1 MFELTSRLLNN
12 LGYIIALAFFFTKF
26 KRAKNIF
33 TKKEY
38 TKTDIIL
45 LSIFFSFLS
54 IIGTYT
60 GIYYRGAIVNTR
72 NIGVAVAGIIGG
84 PQVGIITGMVAGIH
98 RFFVDI
104 ESPTTIAC
112 GISSILGGFITSVFF
127 KKTNEK
133 NCYIYGFISG
143 FLIENLSMLLILL
156 TGFFLYDFVIAID
169 IVKNIYLPM
178 ILANALGVSI
188 VIIIIED
195 LISEKEIMAGK
206 QAKLALEI
214 ANKSLPYIRKGNS
227 LDEVCKIILESLE
240 AKVVVIT
247 DDKNIIASHL
257 ISDEYILNHS
267 EIKSS
272 ATKQVLKTGE
282 FLILGKEESDIIDFQ
297 CISGNIKSCI
307 ILPLFQEEK
316 KISGTLKLYF
326 DTPKFVTARKQ
337 YLAEGLS
344 MLLSTQIELSNIE
357 NFKAMAKEAELKAL
371 QTQIN
376 PHFLFNALHTISSF
390 VRIEPDRAREIT
402 RALNDKEF
410 TGFEREYLGVKY
422 YCMRQYDSTIDAPVV
437 YEDKDITNTFGEVLA
452 KAGMKQLRTAETEKY
467 AHVTFFFNGGK
478 EEQFAGEDR
487 KLVASPKVAT
497 YDLQPE
503 MSACG
508 VTEGLMEAL
517 NSGEYDVIIVNYAN
531 PDMVGHTGVF
541 DAAVAAVQKVDRCIA
556 KVSEKVLELGGTL
569 LITADHGNVEL
580 MEDPETHIPFT
591 AHTTNNVPFILVSN
605 EYKNAKLEDGKLSDI
620 APTMLDILGLAKPE
634 EMNGK
639 SLLVK

>member
-26 KRAKNIF
+26 KRARNIF

-38 TKTDIIL
+38 TKNDIIL

-84 PQVGIITGMVAGIH
+84 PQVGIITGIVAGIH

-112 GISSILGGFITSVFF
+112 AISSITGGFITSLFF

-143 FLIENLSMLLILL
+143 FLMENLSMILILI
-156 TGFFLYDFVIAID
+156 TGFFLYDFTIAKD
-169 IVKNIYLPM
+169 IVKNIYIPM

-247 DDKNIIASHL
+247 NDKNIIASYL
-257 ISDEYILNHS
+257 VSDEYILNHC
-267 EIKSS
+267 EIKSE

-282 FLILGKEESDIIDFQ
+282 FLVLGKDEKDLVDFQ
-297 CISGNIKSCI
+297 CIGGNIKSCI
-307 ILPLFQEEK
+307 ILPLFYEEK
-316 KISGTLKLYF
+316 KIYGTLKLYF
-326 DTPKFVTARKQ
+326 DTPKMVTARKQ

-344 MLLSTQIELSNIE
+344 MLISTQIELSNIE
-357 NFKAMAKEAELKAL
+357 NFKAMAKEAELKSL
-371 QTQIN
+371 QAQIN

-390 VRIEPDRAREIT
+390 VRIEPNKAREIIINLST
-402 RALNDKEF
+402 YLRYNLENFSKLLPLKDEINQVDAYINIEKARFGDKIKVFYNIPEEFLNIKLPSLIIQPLVENSIKHGILKRREGGNIYISATQKDNIYTITIEDDGVGIEQSVIDGIDDK
-410 TGFEREYLGVKY
+410 
-422 YCMRQYDSTIDAPVV
+422 I
-437 YEDKDITNTFGEVLA
+437 
-452 KAGMKQLRTAETEKY
+452 EKNIGLKNV
-467 AHVTFFFNGGK
+467 HN
-478 EEQFAGEDR
+478 R
-487 KLVASPKVAT
+487 LKLL
-497 YDLQPE
+497 Y
-503 MSACG
+503 G
-508 VTEGLMEAL
+508 EGLTIKRL
-517 NSGEYDVIIVNYAN
+517 D
-531 PDMVGHTGVF
+531 
-541 DAAVAAVQKVDRCIA
+541 K
-556 KVSEKVLELGGTL
+556 GTRISFN
-569 LITADHGNVEL
+569 ITR
-580 MEDPETHIPFT
+580 EDIC
-591 AHTTNNVPFILVSN
+591 
-605 EYKNAKLEDGKLSDI
+605 
-620 APTMLDILGLAKPE
+620 
-634 EMNGK
+634 
-639 SLLVK
+639 

>member
-127 KKTNEK
+127 LKTNEK

-390 VRIEPDRAREIT
+390 VRIEPDRAREIIINLST
-402 RALNDKEF
+402 YLRYNLENFSRLLSLKDELSQVEAYINIEKARFGDKIKVIYNIPEKYLDIQLPSLIIQPLVENSIKHGILKRREGGTIAISVSENKAEYIISIEDDGVGIEQSIIDGIDDKIEKNIGLKNVHNRLKILYGKGLNIKKL
-410 TGFEREYLGVKY
+410 ERGTKITFYINK
-422 YCMRQYDSTIDAPVV
+422 
-437 YEDKDITNTFGEVLA
+437 EDK
-452 KAGMKQLRTAETEKY
+452 
-467 AHVTFFFNGGK
+467 
-478 EEQFAGEDR
+478 
-487 KLVASPKVAT
+487 
-497 YDLQPE
+497 
-503 MSACG
+503 C
-508 VTEGLMEAL
+508 
-517 NSGEYDVIIVNYAN
+517 
-531 PDMVGHTGVF
+531 
-541 DAAVAAVQKVDRCIA
+541 
-556 KVSEKVLELGGTL
+556 
-569 LITADHGNVEL
+569 
-580 MEDPETHIPFT
+580 
-591 AHTTNNVPFILVSN
+591 
-605 EYKNAKLEDGKLSDI
+605 
-620 APTMLDILGLAKPE
+620 
-634 EMNGK
+634 
-639 SLLVK
+639 

>member
-390 VRIEPDRAREIT
+390 VRIEPDRAREIIINLST
-402 RALNDKEF
+402 YLRYNLENFSRLLSLKDELSQVEAYINIEKARFGDKIKVIYNIPEKYMNIQLPSLIIQPLVENSIKHGILKRREGGTIAISVSENKAEYIISIEDDGVGIEQSIIDGIDDKIEKNIGLKNVHNRLKILDGKGLNIKKL
-410 TGFEREYLGVKY
+410 ERGTKITFYISK
-422 YCMRQYDSTIDAPVV
+422 
-437 YEDKDITNTFGEVLA
+437 EDK
-452 KAGMKQLRTAETEKY
+452 
-467 AHVTFFFNGGK
+467 
-478 EEQFAGEDR
+478 
-487 KLVASPKVAT
+487 
-497 YDLQPE
+497 
-503 MSACG
+503 C
-508 VTEGLMEAL
+508 
-517 NSGEYDVIIVNYAN
+517 
-531 PDMVGHTGVF
+531 
-541 DAAVAAVQKVDRCIA
+541 
-556 KVSEKVLELGGTL
+556 
-569 LITADHGNVEL
+569 
-580 MEDPETHIPFT
+580 
-591 AHTTNNVPFILVSN
+591 
-605 EYKNAKLEDGKLSDI
+605 
-620 APTMLDILGLAKPE
+620 
-634 EMNGK
+634 
-639 SLLVK
+639 

>member
-26 KRAKNIF
+26 ERARNIF

-38 TKTDIIL
+38 TKLDIIL

-84 PQVGIITGMVAGIH
+84 PPVGIITGCIAGIH
-98 RFFVDI
+98 RFFIDTQ
-104 ESPTTIAC
+104 SPTTIAC
-112 GISSILGGFITSVFF
+112 GIASILGGFITAIFF

-143 FLIENLSMLLILL
+143 FLIENLSMLLILI
-156 TGFFLYDFVIAID
+156 TGFFLYDFSISLD
-169 IVKNIYLPM
+169 IVKNIYIPM

-195 LISEKEIMAGK
+195 LISEKEILAGK

-227 LDEVCKIILESLE
+227 LNEVCKIILKALE
-240 AKVVVIT
+240 AKIVIIT
-247 DDKNIIASHL
+247 DDKKIIASSV
-257 ISDEYILNHS
+257 ISDEYVLNHS
-267 EIKSS
+267 EIKSK

-282 FLILGKEESDIIDFQ
+282 FLILSKDEDDLVDFQ
-297 CISGNIKSCI
+297 YISENIKSCI

-326 DTPKFVTARKQ
+326 DTTKNATARKQ

-344 MLLSTQIELSNIE
+344 MLISTQIELSNIE

-390 VRIEPDRAREIT
+390 VRIEPNKAREIIINLST
-402 RALNDKEF
+402 YLRYNLENCSKLLPLYEEIRQVEAYINIEKARFGNKIKIFYNIPESALSLHLPSLIIQPLVENSIKHGILKKREGGTVIISVIEKE
-410 TGFEREYLGVKY
+410 KY
-422 YCMRQYDSTIDAPVV
+422 YNITI
-437 YEDKDITNTFGEVLA
+437 EDDGIGIEQSIIDGIDDKI
-452 KAGMKQLRTAETEKY
+452 EKNIGLKNVHNRLKLLY
-467 AHVTFFFNGGK
+467 GKGLNIERLEKGTRISFNINR
-478 EEQFAGEDR
+478 EE
-487 KLVASPKVAT
+487 K
-497 YDLQPE
+497 
-503 MSACG
+503 C
-508 VTEGLMEAL
+508 
-517 NSGEYDVIIVNYAN
+517 
-531 PDMVGHTGVF
+531 
-541 DAAVAAVQKVDRCIA
+541 
-556 KVSEKVLELGGTL
+556 
-569 LITADHGNVEL
+569 
-580 MEDPETHIPFT
+580 
-591 AHTTNNVPFILVSN
+591 
-605 EYKNAKLEDGKLSDI
+605 
-620 APTMLDILGLAKPE
+620 
-634 EMNGK
+634 
-639 SLLVK
+639 

>member
-33 TKKEY
+33 IKKEY

-84 PQVGIITGMVAGIH
+84 PQVGIITGIVAGIH

-104 ESPTTIAC
+104 ESPTTLAC
-112 GISSILGGFITSVFF
+112 GLASIAGGFIASIFF
-127 KKTNEK
+127 EKTNEK

-143 FLIENLSMLLILL
+143 FLIENLSMLLILI
-156 TGFFLYDFVIAID
+156 TGFFLYDFSISVD
-169 IVKNIYLPM
+169 IVKNIYFPM

-195 LISEKEIMAGK
+195 LISEKEILAGK

-247 DDKNIIASHL
+247 DDKNIVASHL
-257 ISDEYILNHS
+257 ISDDYILNHC

-272 ATKQVLKTGE
+272 ATRQVLKTGE
-282 FLILGKEESDIIDFQ
+282 FLILGKDENDILDFQ
-297 CISGNIKSCI
+297 CIGGDIKSCI

-316 KISGTLKLYF
+316 KVSGTLKLYF

-337 YLAEGLS
+337 YLADGLS
-344 MLLSTQIELSNIE
+344 MLLSTHIELSKIE
-357 NFKAMAKEAELKAL
+357 NFKTMAKEAELKAL
-371 QTQIN
+371 QAQIN

-390 VRIEPDRAREIT
+390 VRIEPDKAREIIINLST
-402 RALNDKEF
+402 YLRYNLENFSKLLSLKDELEQINAYINIEKARFGDKIKIIYNIPEKYMNIQLPSLIIQPLVENSIKH
-410 TGFEREYLGVKY
+410 GILKRREGGQVII
-422 YCMRQYDSTIDAPVV
+422 SVF
-437 YEDKDITNTFGEVLA
+437 EDK
-452 KAGMKQLRTAETEKY
+452 
-467 AHVTFFFNGGK
+467 
-478 EEQFAGEDR
+478 
-487 KLVASPKVAT
+487 
-497 YDLQPE
+497 
-503 MSACG
+503 
-508 VTEGLMEAL
+508 
-517 NSGEYDVIIVNYAN
+517 
-531 PDMVGHTGVF
+531 
-541 DAAVAAVQKVDRCIA
+541 
-556 KVSEKVLELGGTL
+556 
-569 LITADHGNVEL
+569 
-580 MEDPETHIPFT
+580 
-591 AHTTNNVPFILVSN
+591 N
-605 EYKNAKLEDGKLSDI
+605 EYVISIEDDGIGIEQSIVDGIDDKIEKNIGLKNVHNRLKILYGK
-620 APTMLDILGLAKPE
+620 GLNIERLKRGTKISFYI
-634 EMNGK
+634 GK
-639 SLLVK
+639 GEKC

>member
-112 GISSILGGFITSVFF
+112 GISSILGEFITSVFF

-390 VRIEPDRAREIT
+390 VRIEPDRAREIIINLST
-402 RALNDKEF
+402 YLRYNLENFSRLLSLKDELSQVEAYINIEKARFGDKIKVIYNIPEKYMNIQLPSLIIQPLVENSIKHGILKRREGGTIAISVSENKAEYIISIEDDGVGIEQSIIDGIDDKIEKNIGLKNVHNRLKILYGKGLNIKKL
-410 TGFEREYLGVKY
+410 ERGTKITFYISK
-422 YCMRQYDSTIDAPVV
+422 
-437 YEDKDITNTFGEVLA
+437 EDK
-452 KAGMKQLRTAETEKY
+452 
-467 AHVTFFFNGGK
+467 
-478 EEQFAGEDR
+478 
-487 KLVASPKVAT
+487 
-497 YDLQPE
+497 
-503 MSACG
+503 C
-508 VTEGLMEAL
+508 
-517 NSGEYDVIIVNYAN
+517 
-531 PDMVGHTGVF
+531 
-541 DAAVAAVQKVDRCIA
+541 
-556 KVSEKVLELGGTL
+556 
-569 LITADHGNVEL
+569 
-580 MEDPETHIPFT
+580 
-591 AHTTNNVPFILVSN
+591 
-605 EYKNAKLEDGKLSDI
+605 
-620 APTMLDILGLAKPE
+620 
-634 EMNGK
+634 
-639 SLLVK
+639 

>member
-214 ANKSLPYIRKGNS
+214 ANKSLPCIRKGNS

-390 VRIEPDRAREIT
+390 VRIEPDRAREIIINLST
-402 RALNDKEF
+402 YLRYNLENFSRLLSLKDELSQVEAYINIEKARFGDKIKVIYNIPEKYLDIQLPSLIIQPLVENSIKHGILKRREGGTIAISVSENKAEYIISIEDDGVGIEQSIIDGIDDKIEKNIGLKNVHNRLKILYGKGLNIKKL
-410 TGFEREYLGVKY
+410 ERGTKITFYISK
-422 YCMRQYDSTIDAPVV
+422 
-437 YEDKDITNTFGEVLA
+437 EDK
-452 KAGMKQLRTAETEKY
+452 
-467 AHVTFFFNGGK
+467 
-478 EEQFAGEDR
+478 
-487 KLVASPKVAT
+487 
-497 YDLQPE
+497 
-503 MSACG
+503 C
-508 VTEGLMEAL
+508 
-517 NSGEYDVIIVNYAN
+517 
-531 PDMVGHTGVF
+531 
-541 DAAVAAVQKVDRCIA
+541 
-556 KVSEKVLELGGTL
+556 
-569 LITADHGNVEL
+569 
-580 MEDPETHIPFT
+580 
-591 AHTTNNVPFILVSN
+591 
-605 EYKNAKLEDGKLSDI
+605 
-620 APTMLDILGLAKPE
+620 
-634 EMNGK
+634 
-639 SLLVK
+639 

>member
-307 ILPLFQEEK
+307 ILPLFQE
-316 KISGTLKLYF
+316 
-326 DTPKFVTARKQ
+326 
-337 YLAEGLS
+337 
-344 MLLSTQIELSNIE
+344 
-357 NFKAMAKEAELKAL
+357 
-371 QTQIN
+371 
-376 PHFLFNALHTISSF
+376 
-390 VRIEPDRAREIT
+390 
-402 RALNDKEF
+402 
-410 TGFEREYLGVKY
+410 
-422 YCMRQYDSTIDAPVV
+422 
-437 YEDKDITNTFGEVLA
+437 
-452 KAGMKQLRTAETEKY
+452 
-467 AHVTFFFNGGK
+467 
-478 EEQFAGEDR
+478 
-487 KLVASPKVAT
+487 
-497 YDLQPE
+497 
-503 MSACG
+503 
-508 VTEGLMEAL
+508 
-517 NSGEYDVIIVNYAN
+517 
-531 PDMVGHTGVF
+531 
-541 DAAVAAVQKVDRCIA
+541 
-556 KVSEKVLELGGTL
+556 
-569 LITADHGNVEL
+569 
-580 MEDPETHIPFT
+580 
-591 AHTTNNVPFILVSN
+591 
-605 EYKNAKLEDGKLSDI
+605 
-620 APTMLDILGLAKPE
+620 
-634 EMNGK
+634 
-639 SLLVK
+639 

>member
-337 YLAEGLS
+337 YLSEGLS

-390 VRIEPDRAREIT
+390 VRIEPDRAREIIINLST
-402 RALNDKEF
+402 YLRYNLENFSRLLSLKDELSQVEAYINIEKARFGDKIKVIYNIPEKYLDIQLPSLIIQPLVENSIKHGILKHREGGTIAISVSENKAEYIISIEDDGVGIEQSIIDGIDDKIEKNIGLKNVHNRLKILYGKGLNIKKL
-410 TGFEREYLGVKY
+410 ERGTKITFYISK
-422 YCMRQYDSTIDAPVV
+422 
-437 YEDKDITNTFGEVLA
+437 EDK
-452 KAGMKQLRTAETEKY
+452 
-467 AHVTFFFNGGK
+467 
-478 EEQFAGEDR
+478 
-487 KLVASPKVAT
+487 
-497 YDLQPE
+497 
-503 MSACG
+503 C
-508 VTEGLMEAL
+508 
-517 NSGEYDVIIVNYAN
+517 
-531 PDMVGHTGVF
+531 
-541 DAAVAAVQKVDRCIA
+541 
-556 KVSEKVLELGGTL
+556 
-569 LITADHGNVEL
+569 
-580 MEDPETHIPFT
+580 
-591 AHTTNNVPFILVSN
+591 
-605 EYKNAKLEDGKLSDI
+605 
-620 APTMLDILGLAKPE
+620 
-634 EMNGK
+634 
-639 SLLVK
+639 

>member
-133 NCYIYGFISG
+133 NCYIYSFISG

-390 VRIEPDRAREIT
+390 VRIEPDRAREIIINLST
-402 RALNDKEF
+402 YLRYNLENFSRLLSLKDELSQVEAYINIEKARFGDKIKVIYNIPEKYLDIQLPSLIIQPLVENSIKHGILKRREGGTIAISVSENKAEYIISIEDDGVGIEQSIIDGIDDKIEKNIGLKNVHNRLKILYGKGLNIKKL
-410 TGFEREYLGVKY
+410 ERGTKITFYISK
-422 YCMRQYDSTIDAPVV
+422 
-437 YEDKDITNTFGEVLA
+437 EDK
-452 KAGMKQLRTAETEKY
+452 
-467 AHVTFFFNGGK
+467 
-478 EEQFAGEDR
+478 
-487 KLVASPKVAT
+487 
-497 YDLQPE
+497 
-503 MSACG
+503 C
-508 VTEGLMEAL
+508 
-517 NSGEYDVIIVNYAN
+517 
-531 PDMVGHTGVF
+531 
-541 DAAVAAVQKVDRCIA
+541 
-556 KVSEKVLELGGTL
+556 
-569 LITADHGNVEL
+569 
-580 MEDPETHIPFT
+580 
-591 AHTTNNVPFILVSN
+591 
-605 EYKNAKLEDGKLSDI
+605 
-620 APTMLDILGLAKPE
+620 
-634 EMNGK
+634 
-639 SLLVK
+639 

>member
-133 NCYIYGFISG
+133 NCCIYGFISG

-390 VRIEPDRAREIT
+390 VRIEPDRAREIIINLST
-402 RALNDKEF
+402 YLRYNLENFSRLLSLKDELSQVEAYINIEKARFGDKIKVIYNIPEKYMNIQLPSLIIQPLVENSIKHGILKRREGGTIAISVSENKAEYIISIEDDGVGIEQSIIDGIDDKIEKNIGLKNVHNRLKILYGKGLNIKKL
-410 TGFEREYLGVKY
+410 ERGTKITFYISK
-422 YCMRQYDSTIDAPVV
+422 
-437 YEDKDITNTFGEVLA
+437 EDK
-452 KAGMKQLRTAETEKY
+452 
-467 AHVTFFFNGGK
+467 
-478 EEQFAGEDR
+478 
-487 KLVASPKVAT
+487 
-497 YDLQPE
+497 
-503 MSACG
+503 C
-508 VTEGLMEAL
+508 
-517 NSGEYDVIIVNYAN
+517 
-531 PDMVGHTGVF
+531 
-541 DAAVAAVQKVDRCIA
+541 
-556 KVSEKVLELGGTL
+556 
-569 LITADHGNVEL
+569 
-580 MEDPETHIPFT
+580 
-591 AHTTNNVPFILVSN
+591 
-605 EYKNAKLEDGKLSDI
+605 
-620 APTMLDILGLAKPE
+620 
-634 EMNGK
+634 
-639 SLLVK
+639 

>member
-1 MFELTSRLLNN
+1 MLELTTRLLNN

-26 KRAKNIF
+26 KRAKDIF

-38 TKTDIIL
+38 TTQDIIL

-84 PQVGIITGMVAGIH
+84 PQVGIITGVIAGIH
-98 RFFVDI
+98 RFYVNID
-104 ESPTTIAC
+104 SPTTIAC
-112 GISSILGGFITSVFF
+112 AIASIMGGLITSIFF
-127 KKTNEK
+127 KKTTEK

-143 FLIENLSMLLILL
+143 FLIENLSMILILI
-156 TGFFLYDFVIAID
+156 TGFFLYDFSTAVD
-169 IVKNIYLPM
+169 IVKNIYFPM

-195 LISEKEIMAGK
+195 LISEKEILAGK

-214 ANKSLPYIRKGNS
+214 ANKSLPHIRKGNS

-247 DDKNIIASHL
+247 DEKNIIASSL

-267 EIKSS
+267 EIKSL

-282 FLILGKEESDIIDFQ
+282 VLVFGKEENDIIDFQ
-297 CISGNIKSCI
+297 CIGGNIKSCI

-326 DTPKFVTARKQ
+326 DTPKFVTARKK

-357 NFKAMAKEAELKAL
+357 NFKSMAKEAELKAL

-390 VRIEPDRAREIT
+390 VRIEPDRAREIIINLST
-402 RALNDKEF
+402 YLRYNLENFSKLLSLKDEISQVEAYINIEKARFGDKIKVNYDIPEKYLNIQLPSLIIQPLVENSIKH
-410 TGFEREYLGVKY
+410 GILKRREGGSIFISV
-422 YCMRQYDSTIDAPVV
+422 S
-437 YEDKDITNTFGEVLA
+437 EDKDIYIITIEDDGVGIEQNIIDGIDD
-452 KAGMKQLRTAETEKY
+452 RIEKNIGLKNVHNRLKILY
-467 AHVTFFFNGGK
+467 GKGLDIKKLERGTKISFHINK
-478 EEQFAGEDR
+478 EE
-487 KLVASPKVAT
+487 L
-497 YDLQPE
+497 
-503 MSACG
+503 C
-508 VTEGLMEAL
+508 
-517 NSGEYDVIIVNYAN
+517 
-531 PDMVGHTGVF
+531 
-541 DAAVAAVQKVDRCIA
+541 
-556 KVSEKVLELGGTL
+556 
-569 LITADHGNVEL
+569 
-580 MEDPETHIPFT
+580 
-591 AHTTNNVPFILVSN
+591 
-605 EYKNAKLEDGKLSDI
+605 
-620 APTMLDILGLAKPE
+620 
-634 EMNGK
+634 
-639 SLLVK
+639 